1 VVELASNNHLL
12 QQSDMFQAIGL
23 AAVIVVLGIFMPDVL
38 DALQNFLL
46 TLLQRATLVL
56 DSIQTPN
63 QSADMFRIMQR

>member
-1 VVELASNNHLL
+1 
-12 QQSDMFQAIGL
+12 MFQAIGL

-56 DSIQTPN
+56 DSIQPPN